1 MLLVFGLTS
10 SAGFAQRYKKGDGI
24 EVFFLNNWAP
34 ATVVDTNNRG
44 EVLAED
50 EFASQTKQDGF
61 GREQVRWPYEAGA
74 LARSRTWSD
83 NSGSFKIRAAL
94 LEIDGEQIDSWQKPN
109 VQFYETVEIPAK
121 ILDPSKKDGLG
132 TTRVTNQGL
141 VSD

>member
-10 SAGFAQRYKKGDGI
+10 AAGFAQRYKKGDEI

-34 ATVVDTNNRG
+34 AVVVDTNNRG
-44 EVLAED
+44 EVLAEY
-50 EFASQTKQDGF
+50 EFAGRTQQDGF
-61 GREQVRWPYEAGA
+61 GQEQVRSTVSLQEKESVQG
-74 LARSRTWSD
+74 
-83 NSGSFKIRAAL
+83 
-94 LEIDGEQIDSWQKPN
+94 QIDSCQKPN

-121 ILDPSKKDGLG
+121 ILDPSKQDGPG